1 MQGLMQRHELLIS
14 SILEHAA
21 RHHGD
26 AELVSRRPDGSLART
41 NYAALALRARK
52 LATVLRDLGVVAG
65 DRVGTLAMNSD
76 RHMELYYGISGI
88 GAVCNTINPRLSHD
102 DIAYIAGHAEDGVIF
117 CDPQFLPIAASIA
130 PKLDCLRAVVVLLA
144 DAKTMAETLTSVQ
157 FPDRVALH
165 CHETLIERAEPI
177 GRWPEF
183 DENTASGLCYT
194 SGTTGRPKG
203 VLYSHRSCVLNAMV
217 ANFSD
222 MLGLRATDRVL
233 AAVPMFHVNAW
244 GLPYLAPMTGA
255 TLLLPGAQ
263 LDPVALLDLMNR
275 ERASL
280 AVGVPTVWLNLL
292 NHLRDK
298 GGKIE
303 TLERIMTGGAAM
315 PRALM
320 LAYGEMGIRATQGWG
335 MTESSPL
342 VTVNAPKPGCLKLQG
357 EAQLNRRCAQGR
369 VVFGADLRGESDD
382 NHEIAWDGHTQGNVM
397 FRGHWIASGYYRMP
411 PNADPEGWFP
421 TGDVGVIDQDGFL
434 TLTDRTKDLIKS
446 GGEWISSIAIEN
458 IAVAHPDVAEA
469 AAIAVPHEKW
479 GERPLLVVVPRTGC
493 TPQPEAL
500 REFCRGKM
508 PDWSIPDRVVIA
520 DSIPHGAT
528 GKVLK
533 TELRRIYAAPGA

>member
-26 AELVSRRPDGSLART
+26 AEIVSRRADGALSRT
-41 NYAALALRARK
+41 TYRELECRARK
-52 LATVLRDLGVVAG
+52 LAGLLRDLGVVPG

-76 RHMELYYGISGI
+76 RHVELYYAISGM
-88 GAVCNTINPRLSHD
+88 GAVCHTINPRLSPD
-102 DIAYIAGHAEDGVIF
+102 DIAYIADHAEDRVIF
-117 CDPQFLPIAASIA
+117 CDPQFLPIVAAIA
-130 PKLDCLRAVVVLLA
+130 PKVESLRAVIVLSA
-144 DAKTMAETLTSVQ
+144 DAMTMAGVQLPSHIAFQCYETSLD
-157 FPDRVALH
+157 P
-165 CHETLIERAEPI
+165 AEPI
-177 GRWPEF
+177 SDWPQF

-203 VLYSHRSCVLNAMV
+203 VLYSHRSCLLAAM
-217 ANFSD
+217 ASNFSD
-222 MLGLRATDRVL
+222 VMGLRATDRVV
-233 AAVPMFHVNAW
+233 AVVPMFHVNAW
-244 GLPYLAPMTGA
+244 GLPYMAPMTGA
-255 TLLLPGAQ
+255 TLLMPGAQ
-263 LDPVALLDLMNR
+263 LDPASLLDLMNR
-275 ERASL
+275 ERASF

-303 TLERIMTGGAAM
+303 TLKRIMMGGAAM

-320 LAYGEMGIRATQGWG
+320 LAYGELGIRVTQGWG
-335 MTESSPL
+335 MTESSPI
-342 VTVNAPKPGCLKLQG
+342 VTLNAPKPACLKLEG
-357 EAQLNRRCAQGR
+357 EAQLCRRTAQGR
-369 VVFGADLRGESDD
+369 VVFGADLRAEDESG
-382 NHEIAWDGHTQGNVM
+382 HETVWDGTTQGNVL
-397 FRGHWIASGYYRMP
+397 FRGHWIASGYYGMP
-411 PNADPEGWFP
+411 QATGLEGWFP
-421 TGDVGVIDQDGFL
+421 TGDVGVIDSDGFL

-458 IAVAHPDVAEA
+458 IAVAHPEVAEA

-479 GERPLLVVVPRTGC
+479 GERPLLIVVPRTGC
-493 TPQPEAL
+493 APQPDAV

-508 PDWSIPDRVVIA
+508 PDWSIPDRVVVA

-533 TELRRIYAAPGA
+533 IELRRIYAGT